1 MSVEYRADASRTQPI
16 ASEVL
21 NEIIIAPDSDLPY
34 LRKTEKE
41 SSSCV
46 PDRKQ
51 LRRVHPKK
59 RDKIGVRSSTKEN
72 HGSGLPDDSLDGNPL
87 VGTTLE

>member
-1 MSVEYRADASRTQPI
+1 MSVEYRVDASRTQPI

-21 NEIIIAPDSDLPY
+21 IAPDSDLPY

-59 RDKIGVRSSTKEN
+59 RDKVGVRSSIKEN
-72 HGSGLPDDSLDGNPL
+72 HGSGLPHDSLDGNPL
-87 VGTTLE
+87 YGTTLE

>member
-1 MSVEYRADASRTQPI
+1 MSVEYLADASRTQII

-21 NEIIIAPDSDLPY
+21 SEIITAPDSDLPY
-34 LRKTEKE
+34 LRKSEKE
-41 SSSCV
+41 SSSRV

-59 RDKIGVRSSTKEN
+59 RDKVGVRSSIKEN

-87 VGTTLE
+87 YGTTLE